1 MAITQPA
8 LAIPI
13 PRHHNAPHKQ
23 LSTTP
28 SLQSVLDQKRLSI
41 NQSLRLSLSSS
52 SSSSS
57 SDTEDS
63 PSSPPISV
71 HSLLS
76 MDSLDPCSHKHPL
89 DESQTDYL
97 SDIDNDFFND
107 STMLELVEP
116 LPSDYT
122 CPQDPLSPK
131 AITKKQSF
139 VSQLSNSLRN
149 FTTSTKKQNNELV
162 FDIQPR
168 LTDDRLP
175 IHVAYSTTTTSTTT
189 HLQDR
194 ELETFK
200 VTSLSHSHSTTS
212 LPSSTAVY
220 RNREPRVNSQF
231 LRLYSHEA
239 ASRRKGLLLET
250 DPIEEE
256 LYMPH
261 PSHYHGTE
269 REFALLVRHRLW
281 NCVVLPPRQDA
292 PMDPTTHNDEYVF
305 DDEIHDKE
313 EMTLVDTQRQVKP
326 WITLEDET
334 EKNTTLGPRGILD
347 KGVQFTVKGWC
358 NTRWMPS
365 RDTQTN

>member
-41 NQSLRLSLSSS
+41 NQSLRLSLFTFFSTNICSF
-52 SSSSS
+52 
-57 SDTEDS
+57 
-63 PSSPPISV
+63 IAFYG
-71 HSLLS
+71 LL
-76 MDSLDPCSHKHPL
+76 LTHVPHKHPL
-89 DESQTDYL
+89 DESQTNYL

-122 CPQDPLSPK
+122 CPQDPLSTK

-175 IHVAYSTTTTSTTT
+175 IHVAYI
-189 HLQDR
+189 
-194 ELETFK
+194 
-200 VTSLSHSHSTTS
+200 
-212 LPSSTAVY
+212 Y

-239 ASRRKGLLLET
+239 ASRRKGLLLQT